1 MPPFLKV
8 LDLMEEVSE
17 ENEGEDLAGDEPA
30 KERGDWSP
38 PDYEDDVSYHSDSDS
53 TIMMSGNSPFIT
65 KAARC
70 NFLSRSGK
78 AHPHLMHYFPF
89 PKFSS
94 SVV

>member
-1 MPPFLKV
+1 MTPFFKV

-17 ENEGEDLAGDEPA
+17 EDEGEDLAGDEPA
-30 KERGDWSP
+30 KEQRGDWSP

-78 AHPHLMHYFPF
+78 AHPHSMSFPT
-89 PKFSS
+89 SS
-94 SVV
+94 IYVVFK